1 MPNSRSICLG
11 FSNVVVWP
19 IGRDWGWGW
28 LVLGRY
34 LRVGWEEIGVR
45 LRRAGNP
52 FPCLL
57 RAQPNPNL
65 LSLLSLQIH
74 INSDGVRVWD
84 WGVRKQWR
92 VEENYW
98 LTRMLPL
105 PGQPFFFLLSHELR
119 DEQCKK
125 KWLRNN
131 LASECHQFVIRP
143 LNSGLRALKKKEE
156 RRSLRPLFWYIKA
169 SFMVLFINYEHF
181 CWFQGTSLMLLSDT
195 GVRTKTE
202 VCQVK
207 M

>member
-74 INSDGVRVWD
+74 INSNGVRVWD
-84 WGVRKQWR
+84 WGVWKQWR

-119 DEQCKK
+119 DEQNKK
-125 KWLRNN
+125 KWLRND
-131 LASECHQFVIRP
+131 LASKCNQSVIQP
-143 LNSGLRALKKKEE
+143 LNSGLWALKKKEE
-156 RRSLRPLFWYIKA
+156 RRRLRPFFDISKRLSYFY
-169 SFMVLFINYEHF
+169 LLTINIFVDFRELPWCCF
-181 CWFQGTSLMLLSDT
+181 
-195 GVRTKTE
+195 
-202 VCQVK
+202 
-207 M
+207 